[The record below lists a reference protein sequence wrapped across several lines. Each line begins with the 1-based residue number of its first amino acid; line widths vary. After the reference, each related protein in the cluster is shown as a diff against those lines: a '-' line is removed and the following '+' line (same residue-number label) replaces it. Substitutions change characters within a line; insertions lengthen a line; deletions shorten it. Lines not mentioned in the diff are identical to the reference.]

1 MPSDQGVRCGTV
13 QGRALI
19 CALCCGAL
27 VMSETVSTLMSA
39 EACYSYAYVVQ
50 KCARRLRALMVR
62 TTKETR
68 VKAYVE
74 L

>member
-1 MPSDQGVRCGTV
+1 
-13 QGRALI
+13 
-19 CALCCGAL
+19 
-27 VMSETVSTLMSA
+27 MSETVSTLMSA